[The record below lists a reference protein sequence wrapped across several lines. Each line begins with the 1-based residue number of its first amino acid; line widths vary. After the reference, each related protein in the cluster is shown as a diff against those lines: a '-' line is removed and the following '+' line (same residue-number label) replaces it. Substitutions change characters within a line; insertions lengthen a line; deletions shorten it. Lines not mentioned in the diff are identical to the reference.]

1 MPPAQKN
8 RPDAGQRS
16 GSRGRSSGSRPS
28 GPSGSSRPSDN
39 RPRNF
44 TYGNSPQT
52 PQTPDTYNPSEQ
64 QYEHD
69 FDFEQR
75 AREHVVSPPKQR
87 EADGGKAFEG
97 DNRPIAQ
104 REAAPSWDT
113 NLGGGGQQQK
123 SGGSGGGKSKG
134 GRLNPFN
141 LQKRAKQWAIGGLV
155 SLVIGISAAV
165 PAALSGA
172 VVHMKE
178 IISDWGNKNNNS
190 YFSKRNQKYLK
201 AKLFQADAN
210 CTGGAAK
217 CRFSEGVSDKEIE
230 QMKEAGLNPEV
241 GQDGD
246 KKFIKS
252 FDALDDKG
260 KPIKITSDNFEEH
273 YGGTVNF
280 RDKMDRIAKP
290 KSMFMRGKTTLAK
303 VFDRFGIKRNREI
316 SGKDDNERTR
326 NFRADEYGEGN
337 QAEKVNSPPDAG
349 EEDKNGDANR
359 VAGVNDAVNE
369 AAQKERT
376 DLESS
381 NFDKPPS
388 VVPDV
393 SNLDLDPEKATEV
406 AGGIIKGGLKG
417 AILGVFSAIDKAC
430 SGSQI
435 IRTLIFGAK
444 VIKVIALIKYVG
456 IFMTIADKL
465 KAGDSPAQEV
475 AYLASILFKPSIKK
489 ESFGKTFFQSEGF
502 NLATQGKIAD
512 HRGLSRFTTGTPF
525 MKFLQKVQAIFQKLG
540 ATKESCKQVKSW
552 YGQGALI
559 VVGLTVDFFTGG
571 GSSVAGIVGSS
582 LMSVIFSVIESY
594 ATPLL
599 VQFAAGTAA
608 PDPTDPEGGYG
619 AGNAGVA
626 GIGAFGH
633 YAGAANGERMLSASD
648 AATVEMESNKEMAFE
663 TKVENYGKSPFS
675 LDSSTSIPTQ
685 LALALAPAAASPL
698 GQSTFQSV
706 ASIIASPLSLF
717 SSSFSNIV
725 TGGVSAQSDISRGG
739 QFCADEEYRAMPD
752 GGAAVD
758 AFCNPIPGET
768 DSAINDP
775 RFAPKAVDKWMFDNH
790 HADPD
795 THEPTSDDFK
805 KYIASCVDG
814 SAPLSPDGGGEDVSE
829 DIDTRWCMSK
839 DDKFRYFRFFLTNNS
854 LDSAHKDSVNGT
866 LGQDTGTTADNTSG
880 SMTADQ
886 CKTLADKGA
895 QVPCNGALF
904 TPYYYKYGGG
914 HGSID
919 QIKGFISDAINGQ
932 HKGAAILDCSGF
944 VRTAYYM
951 TYGVDV
957 GAGSA
962 DSQAHSKFF
971 KPVADQ
977 DAKPGDILWHNTPQ
991 DHTAIVVSNDTAN
1004 KKWTIIEA
1012 STDGKP
1018 IMQSTANYSEF
1029 EAFTYTGAQ

>member
-8 RPDAGQRS
+8 RPGAGQRS
-16 GSRGRSSGSRPS
+16 GNRGGSSSRPS
-28 GPSGSSRPSDN
+28 RPGGPSGSSRPSDN
-39 RPRNF
+39 SPRNF
-44 TYGNSPQT
+44 TYGNSAPKPSQA
-52 PQTPDTYNPSEQ
+52 DNYNPSANE
-64 QYEHD
+64 YRHN
-69 FDFEQR
+69 FEDN
-75 AREHVVSPPKQR
+75 AATKAAPTATKT
-87 EADGGKAFEG
+87 DGGTSFEN
-97 DNRPIAQ
+97 DKRPIAQ
-104 REAAPSWDT
+104 REAAPGWDT
-113 NLGGGGQQQK
+113 NLSGGGQQQQR
-123 SGGSGGGKSKG
+123 GGGGGGKGKGG

-155 SLVIGISAAV
+155 SLILAVSAAV
-165 PAALSGA
+165 PATLSA
-172 VVHMKE
+172 AFVHVKE
-178 IISDWGNKNNNS
+178 LVSDWGNKNNDS
-190 YFSKRNQKYLK
+190 YFSKRTQKFLK
-201 AKLFQADAN
+201 AKLFAADSK
-210 CTGGAAK
+210 CTGGKAK
-217 CRFSEGVSDKEIE
+217 CRFSEGVSDKEIK
-230 QMKEAGLNPEV
+230 QMKDAGLNPEV
-241 GQDGD
+241 GEDGD

-252 FDALDDKG
+252 FEGLDDHG
-260 KPIKITSDNFEEH
+260 KPIKVNADNFEEH

-280 RDKMDRIAKP
+280 RDKMDKIAKP

-303 VFDRFGIKRNREI
+303 VFDRFGVKRNREI
-316 SGKDDNERTR
+316 SGKDDKERTK
-326 NFRADEYGEGN
+326 NFRADEYGDGN
-337 QAEKVNSPPDAG
+337 QAEKANSPPDAG
-349 EEDKNGDANR
+349 EEDKNGDAKR
-359 VAGVNDAVNE
+359 VAGVNDAIDE
-369 AAQKERT
+369 AVQKERA

-381 NFDKPPS
+381 NFDRPPS

-393 SNLDLDPEKATEV
+393 SNLDLDPEKATDV

-417 AILGVFSAIDKAC
+417 AVLGVFSAIDKAC
-430 SGSQI
+430 SGAQI

-444 VIKVIALIKYVG
+444 VLKVIALIKYVG
-456 IFMTIADKL
+456 LFMTIADKL

-475 AYLASILFKPSIKK
+475 AYLAGLLFKPSTKK

-525 MKFLQKVQAIFQKLG
+525 MKFLQKVMAIFEKFG
-540 ATKESCKQVKSW
+540 ATKASCKQVKSW

-559 VVGLTVDFFTGG
+559 IVGLTVDFFTGG

-582 LMSVIFSVIESY
+582 LMSVIFSVIEAY

-599 VQFAAGTAA
+599 IQYAVGTVA

-619 AGNAGVA
+619 VGNAAVA

-633 YAGAANGERMLSASD
+633 FAGAANGERILSASD
-648 AATVEMESNKEMAFE
+648 QATVEMESNKEMAFQ
-663 TKVENYGKSPFS
+663 TKVDNYGKSPFS

-685 LALALAPAAASPL
+685 LAMALAPAAASPL
-698 GQSTFQSV
+698 GQSTFQGIASV
-706 ASIIASPLSLF
+706 IASPLSLF
-717 SSSFSNIV
+717 GSSFSNIV

-752 GGAAVD
+752 GGLAVD
-758 AFCNPIPGET
+758 AFCNPLAGET
-768 DSAINDP
+768 NGAINDP
-775 RFAPKAVDKWMFDNH
+775 KFLPKAVDKWMFDNG

-795 THEPTSDDFK
+795 THEPKSDDFK

-814 SAPLSPDGGGEDVSE
+814 STPISPDGGGEDVGE
-829 DIDTRWCMSK
+829 DIDTRWCTSK

-854 LDSAHKDSVNGT
+854 LDSAHSDSVNGT
-866 LGQDTGTTADNTSG
+866 LGLDEGTTADNTSG

-904 TPYYYKYGGG
+904 TPYYYLYGGG

-919 QIKGFISDAINGQ
+919 KIKEYINDAINGQ
-932 HKGAAILDCSGF
+932 KKGAAILDCSGF
-944 VRTAYYM
+944 VRTAYFM

-962 DSQAHSKFF
+962 DTQAHSKFF

-977 DAKPGDILWHNTPQ
+977 DAKPGDILWHGSPQ

-1018 IMQSTANYSEF
+1018 IAQSTAKYGEF